1 MKKRGGNKMSGT
13 QTNTSRKLTSSI
25 ILAVILAILLCITT
39 LALIYA
45 MVRVDNNI
53 FRTGKVEI
61 NLNDGEAIISENE
74 FLFEPGM
81 TVRKD
86 FFIENRSTWSVYY
99 RVYLDNIRG
108 GLADIMEI
116 TVKDGDNIICSGIA
130 SDLTRNK
137 VQAAEE
143 MLQIGEKKN
152 LSIYFHFP
160 KDKGNEAKNTTL
172 VFNLCADA
180 VQTKNNPDRRFD

>member
-1 MKKRGGNKMSGT
+1 MSGT
-13 QTNTSRKLTSSI
+13 QTNTSRKLTFYYTGCHICNTS
-25 ILAVILAILLCITT
+25 CITT

-45 MVRVDNNI
+45 MVRVDNNV

-74 FLFEPGM
+74 FLFEPDDCK
-81 TVRKD
+81 KD

-99 RVYLDNIRG
+99 RVYLIISG

-130 SDLTRNK
+130 SDLTLNK

-152 LSIYFHFP
+152 LSIFSLP

-172 VFNLCADA
+172 YLICVPMLFRLRITLTEDLI
-180 VQTKNNPDRRFD
+180 KYI